1 VKVHVKAILRKI
13 RVNNRTQAAIWAM
26 SGDPQVLK
34 DGTPPEPAPVERF
47 PILNITNVLSEA
59 YRNGSTSLTTIKLKQ
74 ANPVPLRLVR
84 KDD

>member
-1 VKVHVKAILRKI
+1 
-13 RVNNRTQAAIWAM
+13 M
-26 SGDPQVLK
+26 SGDPQVSPK
-34 DGTPPEPAPVERF
+34 DGTPPAEPAPVERF

-59 YRNGSTSLTTIKLKQ
+59 YRNGSTPLTTIKLKQ